1 MGHPGSSTALLVID
15 MQESVLVG
23 CADVEGVVG
32 RINELA
38 RRARSKGSPVVY
50 VQHQGPDDPEMTAAT
65 LRASEAR
72 RLVFTGAHSDYC
84 VQTTALSALAHGY
97 DLTLVGDAHTAQD
110 AELPEATVPAATVI
124 AFINHLVTS
133 LRYPGRA
140 VEVLP
145 TAKVSF

>member
-1 MGHPGSSTALLVID
+1 MTA
-15 MQESVLVG
+15 
-23 CADVEGVVG
+23 
-32 RINELA
+32 
-38 RRARSKGSPVVY
+38 GSPGW
-50 VQHQGPDDPEMTAAT
+50 QLAAALERLDDDPVVAKTYRDSFAQTNLHAT
-65 LRASEAR
+65 LRASEGR
-72 RLVFTGAHSDYC
+72 RLVLTGAHSDYC

-110 AELPEATVPAATVI
+110 AKLPEATVPAATVI

>member
-1 MGHPGSSTALLVID
+1 
-15 MQESVLVG
+15 
-23 CADVEGVVG
+23 
-32 RINELA
+32 
-38 RRARSKGSPVVY
+38 
-50 VQHQGPDDPEMTAAT
+50 
-65 LRASEAR
+65 
-72 RLVFTGAHSDYC
+72 

-110 AELPEATVPAATVI
+110 AKLPEATVPAATVI